1 MAEKPSTTSNSFH
14 ILEEEGE
21 EKSREKKGPTS
32 AQETEIKG
40 SEEENNTGNMPV
52 IMEED
57 DAEDMELGDL
67 DLDTLEEECRN
78 VGKGYVSREQ
88 IELL

>member
-1 MAEKPSTTSNSFH
+1 
-14 ILEEEGE
+14 
-21 EKSREKKGPTS
+21 
-32 AQETEIKG
+32 
-40 SEEENNTGNMPV
+40 MPV

-88 IELL
+88 IELLEQAIIRSKAHKDLGISVETQKGSKRKSPEEDQKRG